1 MINFIMKTENI
12 IIIISSIILGII
24 DWIYFYSNGS
34 LMWGQVFYW
43 DLPHPIL
50 VIPLYG
56 LFIFGTILKA
66 NKTPANNSQ
75 IRNGVKKKTATGLST
90 IKYSDKKIDVKNAVS
105 KRKIIKIFLNLN
117 FYKKNNMNGNKT

>member
-34 LMWGQVFYW
+34 FMWGQVFYW

-50 VIPLYG
+50 VFPLYG
-56 LFIFGTILKA
+56 LFIFGSINTVIFSPLMLIMVFYTA
-66 NKTPANNSQ
+66 
-75 IRNGVKKKTATGLST
+75 IKK
-90 IKYSDKKIDVKNAVS
+90 
-105 KRKIIKIFLNLN
+105 
-117 FYKKNNMNGNKT
+117 